1 MQRASL
7 CWTILGSL
15 GLAVMIGCAVG
26 TDPDAAVGES
36 DLDSVKVAE
45 AGDENSIVLPPPSQP
60 GDDAAT
66 DEDAGT
72 GDLDGGTK
80 DAAVDA
86 APDAAPPLVS
96 CTSPNACLTGTDLG
110 SVSGDKNADLKTFQG
125 AGSMWLK
132 VRVTED
138 DNGVLGTGLEAKFD
152 LTSPTGT
159 NYDLYV
165 YRAGG
170 GSGQECSSVTGSSTS
185 TGGFDTSSMS
195 WGEGAIS
202 NGSDDGRT
210 VSIEVRW
217 VSGTCAPASKWT
229 LNARGNTN

>member
-1 MQRASL
+1 
-7 CWTILGSL
+7 
-15 GLAVMIGCAVG
+15 MIGCAVG
-26 TDPDAAVGES
+26 TDPAAGIGES
-36 DLDSVKVAE
+36 DLDTAKVAE
-45 AGDENSIVLPPPSQP
+45 AGDENSIVLPPPSHP
-60 GDDAAT
+60 ADDAAT
-66 DEDAGT
+66 DEDG
-72 GDLDGGTK
+72 GGDGGTK

-86 APDAAPPLVS
+86 ADAAPPVVS
-96 CTSPNACLTGTDLG
+96 CTSPNACLTGTDLA
-110 SVSGDKNADLKTFQG
+110 SVSGDNNADVKTFQG

-138 DNGVLGTGLEAKFD
+138 DNSVFGTALQAKFE
-152 LTSPTGT
+152 LQSPTGT

-170 GSGQECSSVTGSSTS
+170 GSGQECSAVTGSSTS

-195 WGEGAIS
+195 WGEGTIS

-217 VSGTCAPASKWT
+217 VSGSCAPASKWT
-229 LNARGNTN
+229 LTVRGNTN